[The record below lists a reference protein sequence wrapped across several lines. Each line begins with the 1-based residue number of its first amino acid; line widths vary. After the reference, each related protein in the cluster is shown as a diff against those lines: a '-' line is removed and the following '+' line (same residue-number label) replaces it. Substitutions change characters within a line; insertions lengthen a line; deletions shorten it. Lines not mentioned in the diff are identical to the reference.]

1 MIIKDFQVKK
11 IINENKG
18 FLPFL
23 IYGPNEGLIRDHI
36 IKIKSDYLRDV
47 DFEEVSITGKS
58 IDLNSEILET
68 SANSISMF
76 NSYKLIILDS
86 LKDKNMSELENVIN
100 LAPTQTML
108 IVKSSNLKKTS
119 KLRKLFESNAQ
130 CYALACYEDDAKS
143 MMRLIDNFVKENNIS
158 FDRDTKN
165 YLLQT
170 LSTDRMISFNEL
182 QKISLFYANT
192 DATPDLEEVKNLLN
206 DTSSNNLQKMNESVM
221 YGNMTKSSNIISR
234 LLSEGNNPISIL
246 RSLINYLKRVQK
258 VKVEMKK
265 GSNFDTAI
273 KFLRPPLFWKDK
285 DNFQQHCVR
294 WPLNKIEKNLSQL
307 LDAEI
312 DCKTNSKLSGI
323 LCERSIL
330 TICHEGK
337 RHFQN

>member
-1 MIIKDFQVKK
+1 MIIKDFQIEKIVK
-11 IINENKG
+11 ESEG
-18 FLPFL
+18 FLPVL

-36 IKIKSDYLRDV
+36 RKIKSDYLNDV

-58 IDLNSEILET
+58 LDLDPNILEI

-76 NSYKLIILDS
+76 NSYKLIILES
-86 LKDKNMSELENVIN
+86 LKDKNISELEFIIN
-100 LAPTQTML
+100 AAPTQTML
-108 IVKSSNLKKTS
+108 IVKADNLKKTS

-158 FDRDTKN
+158 IDRDIKN
-165 YLLQT
+165 YLMQT
-170 LSTDRMISFNEL
+170 LSTDRMISYNEL
-182 QKISLFYANT
+182 EKISLFYKNADN
-192 DATPDLEEVKNLLN
+192 APNLEEVKNLLN
-206 DTSSNNLQKMNESVM
+206 DSSSNNLQKMNESVM
-221 YGNMTKSSNIISR
+221 YGNTTKSSNIISK

-246 RSLINYLKRVQK
+246 RSLINYLKRLQK

-265 GSNFDTAI
+265 GSNFDSSI

-285 DNFQQHCVR
+285 DSFQQHCLR
-294 WPLNKIEKNLSQL
+294 WPLNKIERNLSQL

-312 DCKTNSKLSGI
+312 DCKTNSKLSSI

-337 RHFQN
+337 RYLQN

>member
-1 MIIKDFQVKK
+1 MIIKDFQIEK
-11 IINENKG
+11 IVNENKG
-18 FLPFL
+18 FLPVL
-23 IYGPNEGLIRDHI
+23 IYGPNEGLIRDY
-36 IKIKSDYLRDV
+36 IKRIKSDYLSDV

-58 IDLNSEILET
+58 LDLNPDILET

-76 NSYKLIILDS
+76 NNYKLIILES
-86 LKDKNMSELENVIN
+86 LKDKNLSELENVIN
-100 LAPTQTML
+100 SAPTQTML
-108 IVKSSNLKKTS
+108 IIKADNLKKTS
-119 KLRKLFESNAQ
+119 KLRKLFESNPL

-143 MMRLIDNFVKENNIS
+143 MMKLIDNFVKENNIS
-158 FDRDTKN
+158 FNRDIKN
-165 YLLQT
+165 YLMQT

-182 QKISLFYANT
+182 QKISLFYANVN
-192 DATPDLEEVKNLLN
+192 DNPNLEEIKILLN

-221 YGNMTKSSNIISR
+221 YGNTAKSSNIINK

-246 RSLINYLKRVQK
+246 RSLINYLKRLQK

-285 DNFQQHCVR
+285 ENFQQHCVR
-294 WPLNKIEKNLSQL
+294 WPLNKIERNLSQL

-312 DCKTNSKLSGI
+312 NCKTNSKLSGI

-330 TICHEGK
+330 TICYEGK

>member
-1 MIIKDFQVKK
+1 MIIKDFQIKK
-11 IINENKG
+11 IIDEKEG

-23 IYGPNEGLIRDHI
+23 FYGPNEGLIRDHI
-36 IKIKSDYLRDV
+36 SKIKSDYLSDV
-47 DFEEVSITGKS
+47 DFEEVSLTGKS
-58 IDLNSEILET
+58 LDLNPDILET

-76 NSYKLIILDS
+76 NSYKLIILES

-100 LAPTQTML
+100 SAPTQTML
-108 IVKSSNLKKTS
+108 IVKADNLKKTS

-143 MMRLIDNFVKENNIS
+143 MMRLIDNFVKENNIA
-158 FDRDTKN
+158 FDRDIKN
-165 YLLQT
+165 YLMQT

-182 QKISLFYANT
+182 QKISLFYTNT
-192 DATPDLEEVKNLLN
+192 DAPPRLDEVKNLLN

-221 YGNMTKSSNIISR
+221 YGNTTKSSNIISK

-246 RSLINYLKRVQK
+246 RSLINYFKRVQR

-273 KFLRPPLFWKDK
+273 KFLKPPLFWKDK

-294 WPLNKIEKNLSQL
+294 WPLSKIERNLSQL

-312 DCKTNSKLSGI
+312 DCKTNSKLSSI

-337 RHFQN
+337 QHFQN

>member
-1 MIIKDFQVKK
+1 MIIKDFQIEK
-11 IINENKG
+11 IVNENKG
-18 FLPFL
+18 FLPIL

-36 IKIKSDYLRDV
+36 GKIKSDYLSDI

-58 IDLNSEILET
+58 LDLNPDTLAT

-76 NSYKLIILDS
+76 NSYKLIILES
-86 LKDKNMSELENVIN
+86 LKDKNMSELESVIGS
-100 LAPTQTML
+100 APTQTML
-108 IVKSSNLKKTS
+108 IVKADNLKKTS

-143 MMRLIDNFVKENNIS
+143 MMRLIDNFMKENNIS
-158 FDRDTKN
+158 VDRDIKN
-165 YLLQT
+165 YLMQT

-182 QKISLFYANT
+182 QKISLFYANDDT
-192 DATPDLEEVKNLLN
+192 TPNLEEIKNLLN
-206 DTSSNNLQKMNESVM
+206 DASSNNLQKMNESVM
-221 YGNMTKSSNIISR
+221 YGNTVKSSNILDK
-234 LLSEGNNPISIL
+234 LLSEGSNPISIL

-265 GSNFDTAI
+265 GSNFDNAI

-294 WPLNKIEKNLSQL
+294 WPLNKIERNLSQL
-307 LDAEI
+307 LDTEI
-312 DCKTNSKLSGI
+312 DCKTNSKLSSI

-337 RHFQN
+337 QHFQN

>member
-1 MIIKDFQVKK
+1 MIIKDFQIEK
-11 IINENKG
+11 IVNDNKS
-18 FLPFL
+18 FLPIL

-36 IKIKSDYLRDV
+36 KKIKNVYLSNV
-47 DFEEVSITGKS
+47 DFEEISITGKS
-58 IDLNSEILET
+58 LDLDPNILET

-76 NSYKLIILDS
+76 NSYKLIILES
-86 LKDKNMSELENVIN
+86 LKDKNMSEIENVVN
-100 LAPTQTML
+100 SAPSQTML
-108 IVKSSNLKKTS
+108 IVKADNLKKTS

-143 MMRLIDNFVKENNIS
+143 MMRLVDNFVKENSIS
-158 FDRDTKN
+158 IDRDIKN
-165 YLLQT
+165 YLMQT

-182 QKISLFYANT
+182 QKISLFYANV
-192 DATPDLEEVKNLLN
+192 DANPNLEEIKNLLN

-221 YGNMTKSSNIISR
+221 YGNTTKSSNIISK

-246 RSLINYLKRVQK
+246 RSLINYLKRLQK

-285 DNFQQHCVR
+285 DSFQQHCVH
-294 WPLNKIEKNLSQL
+294 WPLNKIEKNLAQL
-307 LDAEI
+307 LDTEI
-312 DCKTNSKLSGI
+312 DCKTNSKLSSI
-323 LCERSIL
+323 LCERSLL

-337 RHFQN
+337 QHFQN

>member
-1 MIIKDFQVKK
+1 MIIKDFQIEK
-11 IINENKG
+11 IVRGNKG

-36 IKIKSDYLRDV
+36 KKIKSDHLSDV
-47 DFEEVSITGKS
+47 DFEEVSITAKNL
-58 IDLNSEILET
+58 DLNPDILQT

-76 NSYKLIILDS
+76 NSYKLIILEL
-86 LKDKNMSELENVIN
+86 LKDKNVPDLEDVVNS
-100 LAPTQTML
+100 APANTML
-108 IVKSSNLKKTS
+108 IVKADNLKKTS

-143 MMRLIDNFVKENNIS
+143 MMRFIDNFMNENNIS
-158 FDRDTKN
+158 VDRDVKN
-165 YLLQT
+165 YLMQT

-182 QKISLFYANT
+182 QKINLFYANADT
-192 DATPDLEEVKNLLN
+192 TPNLEEIKNLLN
-206 DTSSNNLQKMNESVM
+206 DTSLNNLQKMNESVM
-221 YGNMTKSSNIISR
+221 YGNTTKSSSIISK

-246 RSLINYLKRVQK
+246 RSLINYLKRLQK

-265 GSNFDTAI
+265 GSNFDNAI

-285 DNFQQHCVR
+285 DNFQQHCHL
-294 WPLNKIEKNLSQL
+294 WPLNKIENNLSKL

-312 DCKTNSKLSGI
+312 DCKTNSKLSSI

-337 RHFQN
+337 QHFQN

>member
-1 MIIKDFQVKK
+1 MIIKDFQIEK
-11 IINENKG
+11 IVNENKG
-18 FLPFL
+18 FLPVL
-23 IYGPNEGLIRDHI
+23 IYGPNEGLIRDY
-36 IKIKSDYLRDV
+36 IKRIKSDYLSDV

-58 IDLNSEILET
+58 LDPNPDILET

-76 NSYKLIILDS
+76 NNYKLIILES
-86 LKDKNMSELENVIN
+86 LKDKNLSELENVIN
-100 LAPTQTML
+100 SAPTQTML
-108 IVKSSNLKKTS
+108 IIKADNLKKTS
-119 KLRKLFESNAQ
+119 KLRKLFESNPL

-143 MMRLIDNFVKENNIS
+143 MMKLIDNFVKENNIS
-158 FDRDTKN
+158 FNRDIKN
-165 YLLQT
+165 YLMQT

-182 QKISLFYANT
+182 QKISLFYANVN
-192 DATPDLEEVKNLLN
+192 DNPNLEEIKILLN

-221 YGNMTKSSNIISR
+221 YGNTAKSSNIINK

-246 RSLINYLKRVQK
+246 RSLINYLKRLQK

-285 DNFQQHCVR
+285 ENFQQHCTR
-294 WPLNKIEKNLSQL
+294 WPLNKIERNLSQL

-312 DCKTNSKLSGI
+312 DCKTNSKLSSI

-330 TICHEGK
+330 TICYEGK

>member
-1 MIIKDFQVKK
+1 MIIKDFQIEK
-11 IINENKG
+11 IVNENKG
-18 FLPFL
+18 FLPVL

-36 IKIKSDYLRDV
+36 GKIKSDYLRDI
-47 DFEEVSITGKS
+47 DFEEVSISGKS
-58 IDLNSEILET
+58 LDLNPDTLAT

-76 NSYKLIILDS
+76 NSYKLIILES
-86 LKDKNMSELENVIN
+86 LKDKNMSEIESVIDSS
-100 LAPTQTML
+100 PTQTML
-108 IVKSSNLKKTS
+108 IVKADNLKKTS
-119 KLRKLFESNAQ
+119 KLRKLFENNAQ

-143 MMRLIDNFVKENNIS
+143 MMRLIDNFMKENNIS
-158 FDRDTKN
+158 IDRDIKN
-165 YLLQT
+165 YLMQT

-182 QKISLFYANT
+182 QKISLFYANDDT
-192 DATPDLEEVKNLLN
+192 TPNLEEIKNLLN

-221 YGNMTKSSNIISR
+221 YGNTVKSSNIVSK
-234 LLSEGNNPISIL
+234 LLSEGSNPISIL

-265 GSNFDTAI
+265 GSNFDNAI
-273 KFLRPPLFWKDK
+273 KFLRPPIFWKDK

-294 WPLNKIEKNLSQL
+294 WPLSKIEKNLSQL

-312 DCKTNSKLSGI
+312 DCKTNSKLSSI

-337 RHFQN
+337 QHFQN

>member
-1 MIIKDFQVKK
+1 MIIKDFQIKK
-11 IINENKG
+11 IVFQNKG
-18 FLPFL
+18 LLPFL

-36 IKIKSDYLRDV
+36 GKIKSDYLSDV
-47 DFEEVSITGKS
+47 DFEEISITGKS
-58 IDLNSEILET
+58 LDLNPDILET

-76 NSYKLIILDS
+76 NNYKLIVLES
-86 LKDKNMSELENVIN
+86 LKDKHLLYLESVIQSSP
-100 LAPTQTML
+100 AQTML
-108 IVKSSNLKKTS
+108 IIKADNLKKTS

-143 MMRLIDNFVKENNIS
+143 MMRLIDNFVNENNIS
-158 FDRDTKN
+158 IDRDIKN
-165 YLLQT
+165 YLMQT

-182 QKISLFYANT
+182 QKISLFYANEDT
-192 DATPDLEEVKNLLN
+192 TPNLEEIKNLLN
-206 DTSSNNLQKMNESVM
+206 DASSNNLQKMNESVM
-221 YGNMTKSSNIISR
+221 YGNTVKSSNILSK
-234 LLSEGNNPISIL
+234 LLSEGSNPISIL

-273 KFLRPPLFWKDK
+273 KSLRPPLFWKDK

-294 WPLNKIEKNLSQL
+294 WPLDKIERNLSRL

-312 DCKTNSKLSGI
+312 DCKTNSKLSNI

-330 TICHEGK
+330 TICFEGK
-337 RHFQN
+337 QHFQN

>member
-1 MIIKDFQVKK
+1 MIIKDFQIKK

-23 IYGPNEGLIRDHI
+23 FYGPNEGLIRDHI
-36 IKIKSDYLRDV
+36 SKIKSDYLSDV
-47 DFEEVSITGKS
+47 DFEEVALTGKS
-58 IDLNSEILET
+58 LDLNPDTLET

-76 NSYKLIILDS
+76 NSYKLIILES

-100 LAPTQTML
+100 SAPTQTML
-108 IVKSSNLKKTS
+108 IVKADNLKKTS

-143 MMRLIDNFVKENNIS
+143 MMKLIDNFVKENNIA
-158 FDRDTKN
+158 FDRDIKN
-165 YLLQT
+165 YLMQT

-182 QKISLFYANT
+182 QKISLFYTNA
-192 DATPDLEEVKNLLN
+192 DTPPNLEEIKNLLN

-221 YGNMTKSSNIISR
+221 YGNTTKSSNIISK

-294 WPLNKIEKNLSQL
+294 WPLSKIEKNLSRL

-312 DCKTNSKLSGI
+312 DCKTNSKLSSI
-323 LCERSIL
+323 LCERSVL

-337 RHFQN
+337 QHFQN

>member
-1 MIIKDFQVKK
+1 MIIKDFQIEK
-11 IINENKG
+11 IVSENKG

-36 IKIKSDYLRDV
+36 GKIRSDYLSDV

-58 IDLNSEILET
+58 LDLNPDTLAT

-76 NSYKLIILDS
+76 NSYKLIILES
-86 LKDKNMSELENVIN
+86 LKDKNMSELESVIGS
-100 LAPTQTML
+100 APTQTML
-108 IVKSSNLKKTS
+108 IVKADNLKKTS
-119 KLRKLFESNAQ
+119 KLRKLFENNAQ

-143 MMRLIDNFVKENNIS
+143 MMRLIDNFMKENNIS
-158 FDRDTKN
+158 IDRDIKN
-165 YLLQT
+165 YLMQT

-182 QKISLFYANT
+182 QKISLFYANDDT
-192 DATPDLEEVKNLLN
+192 TPNLEEIKNLLN
-206 DTSSNNLQKMNESVM
+206 DASSNNLQKMNESVM
-221 YGNMTKSSNIISR
+221 YGNTIKSSNILSK
-234 LLSEGNNPISIL
+234 LLSEGSNPISIL

-265 GSNFDTAI
+265 GSNFDNAI

-294 WPLNKIEKNLSQL
+294 WPLNKIERNLSQL
-307 LDAEI
+307 LDTEI
-312 DCKTNSKLSGI
+312 DCKTNSKLSSI

-337 RHFQN
+337 QHFQN

>member
-1 MIIKDFQVKK
+1 MIIKDFQIEK
-11 IINENKG
+11 IVNENKG
-18 FLPFL
+18 FLPIL

-36 IKIKSDYLRDV
+36 GKIKSDYLSDV

-58 IDLNSEILET
+58 LDLNPDTLAT

-76 NSYKLIILDS
+76 NSYKLIILES
-86 LKDKNMSELENVIN
+86 LKDKNMSELESVIN
-100 LAPTQTML
+100 SAPTQTML
-108 IVKSSNLKKTS
+108 IVKADNLKKTS
-119 KLRKLFESNAQ
+119 KLRKLFENNAQ

-143 MMRLIDNFVKENNIS
+143 MMRLIDNFMKENNIS
-158 FDRDTKN
+158 IDRDIKN
-165 YLLQT
+165 YLMQT

-182 QKISLFYANT
+182 QKISLFYANKNT
-192 DATPDLEEVKNLLN
+192 TPNLEEIKNLLN
-206 DTSSNNLQKMNESVM
+206 DASSNNLQKMNESVM
-221 YGNMTKSSNIISR
+221 YGNTVKSSNILSK
-234 LLSEGNNPISIL
+234 LLSEGSNPISIL

-265 GSNFDTAI
+265 GSNFDNAI

-294 WPLNKIEKNLSQL
+294 WPLNKIERNLSQL
-307 LDAEI
+307 LDTEI
-312 DCKTNSKLSGI
+312 DCKTNSKLSSI

-337 RHFQN
+337 QHFQN

>member
-1 MIIKDFQVKK
+1 MVIKDFQIKK
-11 IINENKG
+11 IVNENKG

-36 IKIKSDYLRDV
+36 RTIKNDYLDKIE
-47 DFEEVSITGKS
+47 FEEVSLTSKNLE
-58 IDLNSEILET
+58 LNPDILET

-76 NSYKLIILDS
+76 SSYKLIIIES
-86 LKDKNMSELENVIN
+86 FKDKHLSELESVIN

-108 IVKSSNLKKTS
+108 IVKADNLKKTS

-143 MMRLIDNFVKENNIS
+143 MMRLIDNFMKENNIS
-158 FDRDTKN
+158 IDRDIKN
-165 YLLQT
+165 YLMQT

-182 QKISLFYANT
+182 QKISLFYANEDT
-192 DATPDLEEVKNLLN
+192 TPNLEEIKNLLN
-206 DTSSNNLQKMNESVM
+206 DASSNNLQKMNEAVM
-221 YGNMTKSSNIISR
+221 YGNTVKSSNILSK
-234 LLSEGNNPISIL
+234 LLSEGSNPISIL

-265 GSNFDTAI
+265 GSNFDNAI
-273 KFLRPPLFWKDK
+273 KFLRPPIFWKDK
-285 DNFQQHCVR
+285 DNFQQHCVH

-312 DCKTNSKLSGI
+312 DCKTNSKLSSI

-337 RHFQN
+337 QHFQN

>member
-1 MIIKDFQVKK
+1 MIIKDFQIEK
-11 IINENKG
+11 IVNENKG

-23 IYGPNEGLIRDHI
+23 IYGPNEGLIRDYI
-36 IKIKSDYLRDV
+36 KKIKSDYLNDV
-47 DFEEVSITGKS
+47 DFEEVSIRGKS
-58 IDLNSEILET
+58 LDLNPDILET

-76 NSYKLIILDS
+76 NSYKLIILES
-86 LKDKNMSELENVIN
+86 LKDKNISELERVIDS
-100 LAPTQTML
+100 APTQTML
-108 IVKSSNLKKTS
+108 IVKADNLKKTS

-143 MMRLIDNFVKENNIS
+143 MMRLIDNFMKENNIS
-158 FDRDTKN
+158 VDRDIKN
-165 YLLQT
+165 YLMQT

-182 QKISLFYANT
+182 QKISLFYANDDT
-192 DATPDLEEVKNLLN
+192 TPNLEEIKNLLN
-206 DTSSNNLQKMNESVM
+206 DASSNNLQKMNESVM
-221 YGNMTKSSNIISR
+221 YGNTIKSSNILSK
-234 LLSEGNNPISIL
+234 LLSEGSNPISIL

-265 GSNFDTAI
+265 GSNFDNAI
-273 KFLRPPLFWKDK
+273 KFLRPPIFWKDK
-285 DNFQQHCVR
+285 DNFQQHCVH

-312 DCKTNSKLSGI
+312 DCKTNSKLSSI

-337 RHFQN
+337 QHFQN

>member
-1 MIIKDFQVKK
+1 MIIKDFQIEK
-11 IINENKG
+11 IVNTNEG

-23 IYGPNEGLIRDHI
+23 MYGPNEGLIRDHI
-36 IKIKSDYLRDV
+36 KKIKSDYLNDV
-47 DFEEVSITGKS
+47 DFEEVSLTGKS
-58 IDLNSEILET
+58 LDLEPDILET

-76 NSYKLIILDS
+76 NSYKLILVES
-86 LKDKNMSELENVIN
+86 LKDKNISELENVIN
-100 LAPTQTML
+100 LAPAQTIL
-108 IVKSSNLKKTS
+108 IIKAGNLKKTS
-119 KLRKLFESNAQ
+119 KLRKLFESNAG

-143 MMRLIDNFVKENNIS
+143 MMRLIDSFIKENNIS
-158 FDRDTKN
+158 FDRDIKN
-165 YLLQT
+165 YLMQT

-182 QKISLFYANT
+182 QKISLFYSNAKTIPNL
-192 DATPDLEEVKNLLN
+192 DEIKNLLN
-206 DTSSNNLQKMNESVM
+206 DTSSNNLQKMNDSVM
-221 YGNMTKSSNIISR
+221 YGNTIKSSNIISK

-285 DNFQQHCVR
+285 DNFQQHCLR
-294 WPLNKIEKNLSQL
+294 WPLNTIERNLSQL
-307 LDAEI
+307 LDTEI
-312 DCKTNSKLSGI
+312 DCKTNSKLSSI

>member
-1 MIIKDFQVKK
+1 MIIKDFQIEKIVKEK
-11 IINENKG
+11 KG
-18 FLPFL
+18 FLPIL

-36 IKIKSDYLRDV
+36 RKIKSYYLNDV

-58 IDLNSEILET
+58 LDLYPDILET

-76 NSYKLIILDS
+76 NNYKLIIIES

-100 LAPTQTML
+100 SAPTQTML
-108 IVKSSNLKKTS
+108 IVKADNLKKTS
-119 KLRKLFESNAQ
+119 KLRKLFESNSM
-130 CYALACYEDDAKS
+130 CYTLACYEDDAKS
-143 MMRLIDNFVKENNIS
+143 MMRLIDNFVKENNITL
-158 FDRDTKN
+158 DRDIKN
-165 YLLQT
+165 YLMHT

-182 QKISLFYANT
+182 QKISLFYANADT
-192 DATPDLEEVKNLLN
+192 VPDLEEIKNLLN

-221 YGNMTKSSNIISR
+221 YGNTKKSSNIISK
-234 LLSEGNNPISIL
+234 LLSEGNNPISVL

-273 KFLRPPLFWKDK
+273 KFLRPPVFWKDK

-294 WPLNKIEKNLSQL
+294 WPLNKIENNLSKL
-307 LDAEI
+307 LDTEI
-312 DCKTNSKLSGI
+312 DCKTDSKLSSI

-337 RHFQN
+337 QHFQN